1 MEHQS
6 IPGVVR
12 VFELIYEED
21 QLVGNVEVGLAIV
34 DIQVFYTHAERTVDL
49 VELREEWCKRNP
61 RP

>member
-12 VFELIYEED
+12 VFD
-21 QLVGNVEVGLAIV
+21 GNVEVGLAIV